1 MYARI
6 DPTRC
11 GTYNSCVNT
20 LDSQTVVSSF
30 GKINLTLDVLDLM
43 PDGFHAIESVMQTI
57 SLRDTVSLVFHD
69 EPGIRVS
76 CNMPEVP
83 TDERNLAYKAAALFL
98 ADAGIAAGVDIHID
112 KSIPPEAGLGGGS
125 SNAAAVLKAL
135 ATRFGMG
142 SDNVDSSQP
151 GAVSEKLNTL
161 AAKIGS
167 DVPFFLTGGTALVS
181 GRGEHVQPLP
191 DIPTQWLV
199 IVIPP
204 FGVSTGWAYRHL
216 DQMREGGHEPRKVRA
231 SASRRLAEYIER
243 ISSAS
248 SKARKIDIEPF
259 LHNDLELPVIQ
270 RYPEIGIIKDAL
282 LNAGASGALMCGSGS
297 AVFGLFASEVEAS
310 AACDALDA
318 KLGKPFVVQTIGR
331 QAAR

>member
-1 MYARI
+1 M
-6 DPTRC
+6 
-11 GTYNSCVNT
+11 
-20 LDSQTVVSSF
+20 VSSF
-30 GKINLTLDVLDLM
+30 GKINFTLDVLDLM

-57 SLRDTVSLVFHD
+57 SMRDIVSLVFHD
-69 EPGIRVS
+69 EPGIRVT

-83 TDERNLAYKAAALFL
+83 TDEGNLAYKAAALFL
-98 ADAGIAAGVDIHID
+98 ADAGIAVGVDIHID

-135 ATRFGMG
+135 ASRFGIV
-142 SDNVDSSQP
+142 SDAAESSRP
-151 GAVSEKLNTL
+151 NALPEKLNAL

-204 FGVSTGWAYRHL
+204 FGVSTRWAYRRL
-216 DQMREGGHEPRKVRA
+216 DQMRGDAHEPKKA
-231 SASRRLAEYIER
+231 YLTASRRLAEYIER
-243 ISSAS
+243 ILSAN
-248 SKARKIDIEPF
+248 SKARKADIEPF
-259 LHNDLELPVIQ
+259 LHNDLELPVVQ
-270 RYPEIGIIKDAL
+270 RYPEIRMIKNAL

-297 AVFGLFASEVEAS
+297 AVFGLFASEVDAS

-318 KLGKPFVVQTIGR
+318 KLGKRFVVQTIGR

>member
-1 MYARI
+1 M
-6 DPTRC
+6 
-11 GTYNSCVNT
+11 
-20 LDSQTVVSSF
+20 VSSF

-69 EPGIRVS
+69 EPGIRVT

-83 TDERNLAYKAAALFL
+83 TDEGNLAYKAAALFL
-98 ADAGIAAGVDIHID
+98 ADAGIAVGVDIHID

-135 ATRFGMG
+135 ATRFGLV
-142 SDNVDSSQP
+142 SDAADSSHP
-151 GAVSEKLNTL
+151 DAFSEKLNAL

-204 FGVSTGWAYRHL
+204 FGVSTRWAYRRL
-216 DQMREGGHEPRKVRA
+216 DQMRGDAHQSKDVHVT
-231 SASRRLAEYIER
+231 ASRRLAEYIER
-243 ISSAS
+243 ISSLH
-248 SKARKIDIEPF
+248 SKAGKTDVGLF
-259 LHNDLELPVIQ
+259 LHNDLELPVVQ
-270 RYPEIGIIKDAL
+270 RYPEIRTIKDAL

-318 KLGKPFVVQTIGR
+318 KLGKRFVVQTIGR